1 MRKIV
6 AQLITTLIVTSP
18 ALAGQFQTVPS
29 NTSAPGAA
37 YFMQAEQELTKNPQA
52 NVLPQ
57 IQQGWA
63 AVQAAGPAAPGYL
76 RGVASAARLFRSLGR
91 DLDAESIYQ
100 QAFLSCDT
108 PESANKR
115 KNLRYML
122 LQDVLTN
129 RGYVKAEAI
138 LRDALADEES
148 SPDRSRLYVAFLQNL
163 AFVREQEGEL
173 DDAER
178 ILRSTIGLAAP
189 ELKDVILPNVWFS
202 HWAPLPMTGDPDE
215 VLATFYERH
224 ARVAEAE
231 SLLRDQLARSEGNHN
246 LYLSAMRRLATFL
259 SMHGSSAEAVELQ
272 KQIVA
277 KEKADQAPPYA
288 VNADENALA
297 QYEVSAGQGK
307 EAKQLLEN
315 NLLQAENS
323 KGRRSPEY
331 QMAMNALLENR
342 RFANDSETAEKLANQ
357 QLEDVEQSDHPDPNS
372 LISAQSQLAQVKQM
386 QGHKDEADELQK
398 KILKEMRQANP
409 GRGWDLQER
418 FNALGKM
425 IQPDMPAGQAVV
437 EVQNMINA
445 YFPFAPGEL
454 TQFQSVTQNL
464 LAQQHK
470 PEAVQ
475 VAEIISSLQ
484 RREGLDADPRF
495 ATSLAEWAV
504 FYSSQLGDRAR
515 ANVILQKAR
524 NLILEC
530 CGENSP
536 KLEFVLRAESMINE
550 NSAAFMA
557 ALQRLL
563 DFQISV
569 FGANNQSVEAT
580 TVQLARFASD
590 SEDWEHAKELYRTAL
605 KINAHRTGSRGG
617 EYVQLLGTVSMEF
630 FSHHDYQTALALNQ
644 RALQACTGFVWAD
657 QTKDSLERRH
667 QQIAEAMAVKQ
678 R

>member
-1 MRKIV
+1 
-6 AQLITTLIVTSP
+6 
-18 ALAGQFQTVPS
+18 
-29 NTSAPGAA
+29 
-37 YFMQAEQELTKNPQA
+37 
-52 NVLPQ
+52 
-57 IQQGWA
+57 
-63 AVQAAGPAAPGYL
+63 
-76 RGVASAARLFRSLGR
+76 
-91 DLDAESIYQ
+91 
-100 QAFLSCDT
+100 
-108 PESANKR
+108 
-115 KNLRYML
+115 
-122 LQDVLTN
+122 
-129 RGYVKAEAI
+129 
-138 LRDALADEES
+138 
-148 SPDRSRLYVAFLQNL
+148 
-163 AFVREQEGEL
+163 
-173 DDAER
+173 
-178 ILRSTIGLAAP
+178 
-189 ELKDVILPNVWFS
+189 
-202 HWAPLPMTGDPDE
+202 
-215 VLATFYERH
+215 
-224 ARVAEAE
+224 
-231 SLLRDQLARSEGNHN
+231 
-246 LYLSAMRRLATFL
+246 
-259 SMHGSSAEAVELQ
+259 
-272 KQIVA
+272 
-277 KEKADQAPPYA
+277 
-288 VNADENALA
+288 
-297 QYEVSAGQGK
+297 
-307 EAKQLLEN
+307 
-315 NLLQAENS
+315 
-323 KGRRSPEY
+323 
-331 QMAMNALLENR
+331 
-342 RFANDSETAEKLANQ
+342 
-357 QLEDVEQSDHPDPNS
+357 
-372 LISAQSQLAQVKQM
+372 
-386 QGHKDEADELQK
+386 
-398 KILKEMRQANP
+398 
-409 GRGWDLQER
+409 
-418 FNALGKM
+418 
-425 IQPDMPAGQAVV
+425 MPAGQAVV

-484 RREGLDADPRF
+484 QREGLDADPRF

>member
-6 AQLITTLIVTSP
+6 AQLITTLIVASP
-18 ALAGQFQTVPS
+18 ALPGQFQTVPS

-63 AVQAAGPAAPGYL
+63 AVQAAGPAAPGYV
-76 RGVASAARLFRSLGR
+76 RGVASAARLFRTLGR

-100 QAFLSCDT
+100 QAFLSCDK
-108 PESANKR
+108 PESANKG
-115 KNLRYML
+115 KNLRYMQ
-122 LQDVLTN
+122 LQDLLSD
-129 RGYVKAEAI
+129 REYVKAEAI
-138 LRDALADEES
+138 LRDAIADEES
-148 SPDRSRLYVAFLQNL
+148 SPDKSPLYVAFLQNL

-189 ELKDVILPNVWFS
+189 ELKDVVLPYIFFS
-202 HWAPLPMTGDPDE
+202 HWTPMPLTGDPSE
-215 VLATFYERH
+215 ILPGFYEMH
-224 ARVAEAE
+224 ARFAEAE
-231 SLLRDQLARSEGNHN
+231 GLLRDQLTRSEGNQN

-277 KEKADQAPPYA
+277 KEKADDSPPYA
-288 VNADENALA
+288 LYSEENTLA
-297 QYEVSAGQGK
+297 QYEVAAGQG
-307 EAKQLLEN
+307 EQAKQLLEN

-323 KGRRSPEY
+323 KGRGSPEY
-331 QMAMNALLENR
+331 QMALNALLENR
-342 RFANDSETAEKLANQ
+342 RLANDSETAEKLANQ

-372 LISAQSQLAQVKQM
+372 LISAQSQLAQVKQL
-386 QGHKDEADELQK
+386 QGRKDEADELQK
-398 KILKEMRQANP
+398 KILEEMRQANP
-409 GRGWDLQER
+409 GRGWDLQDR

-437 EVQNMINA
+437 EVQNMVNA

-484 RREGLDADPRF
+484 QREGLDADPRF
-495 ATSLAEWAV
+495 APSLADWAA
-504 FYSSQLGDRAR
+504 FYASQLGDRAR
-515 ANVILQKAR
+515 ANVILQNAR

-530 CGENSP
+530 CGENSS
-536 KLEFVLRAESMINE
+536 KMESVLREEAMINQ
-550 NSAAFMA
+550 NPAAVMA
-557 ALQRLL
+557 GLKRMR
-563 DFQISV
+563 DFQVSI

-580 TVQLARFASD
+580 TVQMARSASD

-605 KINAHRTGSRGG
+605 QINAHRTGSRGG

-644 RALQACTGFVWAD
+644 RALEACNGFMWAD
-657 QTKDSLERRH
+657 QTRSSLEQRH
-667 QQIAEAMAVKQ
+667 QQIAAAIAVKK